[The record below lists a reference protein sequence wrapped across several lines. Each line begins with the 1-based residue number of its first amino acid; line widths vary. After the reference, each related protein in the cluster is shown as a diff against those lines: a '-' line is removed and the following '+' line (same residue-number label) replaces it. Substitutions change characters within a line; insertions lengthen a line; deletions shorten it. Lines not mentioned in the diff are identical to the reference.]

1 VYTTAKS
8 PKVTGYSRI
17 AKHPARYE
25 KAEITMDVES

>member
-1 VYTTAKS
+1 
-8 PKVTGYSRI
+8 VTGYSRI